1 MGKGKEKEL
10 HQVPIWG
17 LENNN
22 NYNNII
28 SIENNNNNNNEEN
41 KKWMH
46 RETERQRRQEMGMLC
61 ATLRS
66 LLPLKYIKGKRS
78 TSDHMYEAV
87 NYINQLQNKVKKL
100 EAKRDEL
107 KKHFSDLNASIDD
120 ANDDDDNDES
130 ILHLPPYVV
139 VHPLQ
144 GVGVEIS
151 CSYSFKKCLC
161 PLSRLLHILIGEG
174 LNIINTISTK
184 RNGRFIHTIQSEDP
198 NMSSGAD
205 YSELQRKLTEAIS
218 SSSSSSLQQTL
229 IGPESCLL
237 YLNS

>member
-10 HQVPIWG
+10 HQVTIWG

-22 NYNNII
+22 I
-28 SIENNNNNNNEEN
+28 SIDNNEEN

-46 RETERQRRQEMGMLC
+46 RETERQRRQEMGKLC

-66 LLPLKYIKGKRS
+66 LLPLEYIKGKRS

-100 EAKRDEL
+100 QAKRDEL
-107 KKHFSDLNASIDD
+107 KKHFSDLNNNAIH
-120 ANDDDDNDES
+120 DDDDEDES
-130 ILHLPPYVV
+130 ILHLPPYAV

-144 GVGVEIS
+144 GVGVEII
-151 CSYSFKKCLC
+151 CCYSFKKCLC

-184 RNGRFIHTIQSEDP
+184 KNGRFIHTIQSEDP
-198 NMSSGAD
+198 NISSSAD

-218 SSSSSSLQQTL
+218 SSSSLSETL
-229 IGPESCLL
+229 IRPDESCLL
-237 YLNS
+237 YLDS

>member
-10 HQVPIWG
+10 QHQVPIWG

-22 NYNNII
+22 
-28 SIENNNNNNNEEN
+28 NNNNNNNEEN

-66 LLPLKYIKGKRS
+66 LLPLEYIKGKRS

-87 NYINQLQNKVKKL
+87 NYINQLQKKVKKL

-107 KKHFSDLNASIDD
+107 KKHFSDLNNAI
-120 ANDDDDNDES
+120 DDDDDEDES
-130 ILHLPPYVV
+130 MLHLPPYVV
-139 VHPLQ
+139 VHSLHGG
-144 GVGVEIS
+144 GVLLGGVEII
-151 CSYSFKKCLC
+151 CSYSLKKCLC

-184 RNGRFIHTIQSEDP
+184 RNGRFIHTIHSQDP

-218 SSSSSSLQQTL
+218 SSSSSSLLQQNFDWT
-229 IGPESCLL
+229 
-237 YLNS
+237 

>member
-10 HQVPIWG
+10 HQVTIWG

-22 NYNNII
+22 NYNN
-28 SIENNNNNNNEEN
+28 NNINTEEN

-46 RETERQRRQEMGMLC
+46 RETEKQRRQEMGKLC

-66 LLPLKYIKGKRS
+66 LLPLEYIKVCNY
-78 TSDHMYEAV
+78 MYEAV

-100 EAKRDEL
+100 QAKRDEL
-107 KKHFSDLNASIDD
+107 KKHFSDLNNNNAIH
-120 ANDDDDNDES
+120 DDDEDEDES

-144 GVGVEIS
+144 GVGVEII

-184 RNGRFIHTIQSEDP
+184 KNGRFIHTIQSEDP
-198 NMSSGAD
+198 NISSSAD
-205 YSELQRKLTEAIS
+205 YSELQRKLTEAII
-218 SSSSSSLQQTL
+218 SSSSSLPETL
-229 IGPESCLL
+229 IRPDESCLL
-237 YLNS
+237 YLDS